1 MNLGSDNVTGAS
13 PEIIDAIV
21 RANAGTAESYGAD
34 EITARLDGAFSDL
47 FETPV
52 RVFPVATGT
61 AANALSLSVMAPP
74 YGAIYCHENS
84 HVAVDECNAPE
95 FYTGGARVVPLPGAD
110 GKIDA
115 DVLAHTIENA
125 TPHAEHNAQPA
136 AVSLAQATELGGTY
150 TPDEV
155 AALCA
160 IAHRH
165 GLLMHLDG
173 ARIANSV
180 VHLGC
185 SFADVTWR
193 AGVDLMSFGATKNGA
208 VAAEALVFFK
218 PDLAETILFR
228 RKRAGHLL
236 SKMRFF
242 SAQLEAYLADG
253 LWRRNA
259 EHANVMAQRLAEGL
273 TAIPGVRL
281 RHPVEANEIFIQL
294 PPPVV
299 RGLQAEGHAVGLWG
313 DPKDSVARF
322 VTAFNTDEG
331 ELDAFIASAQTAAK
345 SEAASAKAG

>member
-21 RANAGTAESYGAD
+21 RANVGTAESYGAD
-34 EITARLDGAFSDL
+34 DITGRLDGAFSEL

-95 FYTGGARVVPLPGAD
+95 FYTGGARVVPLPGAR
-110 GKIDA
+110 GKIGA
-115 DVLAHTIENA
+115 DVLSRAIETA

-136 AVSLAQATELGGTY
+136 AVSLAQATEFGTSY
-150 TPDEV
+150 TPEEV
-155 AALCA
+155 AALCG
-160 IAHRH
+160 IAHGH
-165 GLLMHLDG
+165 GLVTHMDG

-193 AGVDLMSFGATKNGA
+193 AGVDVMSFGATKNGA

-218 PDLAETILFR
+218 PDYAETILFR

-242 SAQLEAYLADG
+242 SAQLEAYLTNG

-259 EHANVMAQRLAEGL
+259 EHANAMARRLAEGL
-273 TAIPGVRL
+273 SAIPGVRL
-281 RHPVEANEIFIQL
+281 IHPVEANEIFIHL
-294 PPPVV
+294 PPTVV
-299 RGLQAEGHAVGLWG
+299 RALRAEGHAVGLWG
-313 DPKDSVARF
+313 DPEDSVARF
-322 VTAFNTDEG
+322 VTAFNTDAS
-331 ELDAFIASAQTAAK
+331 ELDAFVASAQEAAK
-345 SEAASAKAG
+345 SEAANAKAG

>member
-21 RANAGTAESYGAD
+21 RANQGTADSYGAD
-34 EITARLDGAFSDL
+34 DITARLEGAFSGL
-47 FETPV
+47 FEKPV

-61 AANALSLSVMAPP
+61 AANGLSMALIAPP
-74 YGAIYCHENS
+74 YGSIYCHQNS

-95 FYTGGARVVPLPGAD
+95 FYTGGARVVPMPGAG
-110 GKIDA
+110 GKIDP
-115 DVLAHTIENA
+115 DVLNTAIATA

-136 AVSLAQATELGGTY
+136 ALSVAQATEFGTSY
-150 TPDEV
+150 TPEEV
-155 AALCA
+155 TALCG
-160 IAHRH
+160 IAHGH
-165 GLLMHLDG
+165 GLVTHMDG
-173 ARIANSV
+173 ARIANAV

-193 AGVDLMSFGATKNGA
+193 AGIDLMSFGATKNGA

-218 PDLAETILFR
+218 PEYAETLLFR

-242 SAQLEAYLADG
+242 SAQLEAYLAND

-259 EHANVMAQRLAEGL
+259 ERANAMAQRLVAGL

-281 RHPVEANEIFIQL
+281 CHPVEANEIFIHL

-299 RGLQAEGHAVGLWG
+299 RALQAEGHAVGLWG
-313 DPKDSVARF
+313 DPAESVARF
-322 VTAFNTDEG
+322 VTAFNTDAG
-331 ELDAFIASAQTAAK
+331 ELDAFIASAQ
-345 SEAASAKAG
+345 EAARAKAS